1 MFRQNTYSDVVALSS
16 GVWGS
21 ERLAQMSCWVLAS
34 SMRRLPAAMRQWWT
48 EAEHRFYPLVEHVT
62 TTYIS
67 RDLIAEELK
76 AIQTHEKKFEN
87 MTVCTLVVISPLN
100 NISVACSVRTFSFSV
115 SFTIVFYCKTGNK
128 FY

>member
-1 MFRQNTYSDVVALSS
+1 MFRQNTYSDVVALLS

-87 MTVCTLVVISPLN
+87 MTVRTLVVISPR
-100 NISVACSVRTFSFSV
+100 NITFLWTV
-115 SFTIVFYCKTGNK
+115 VFLLSL
-128 FY
+128 FQ